1 MAVKK
6 AAVKAKEPKLRFT
19 VNHAL
24 SGIYVTLLFTFFPLF
39 LSNYYSA
46 ARRDKFWSFVVITG
60 IMGLV
65 VGIIALVNYL
75 TKDNYY
81 NQKLNTYRD
90 PFRLNTTDIAFAAF
104 VLISLVSSL
113 LSGRFAHCFL
123 GLSGKE
129 SNGRNMGLLMIL
141 LLFVCYMII
150 SRYFYSKKFIYY
162 AIFFGITVV
171 SVIAIFNYYK
181 VDVLGIFAKY
191 KSNENVYQNF
201 TSTIGNKN
209 YLSALICVALPFSV
223 GMAISSDDL
232 VLRIVSYVSTF
243 IQFMGLIVATS
254 DGGFLGCLAAVAVIL
269 ILSSRSIKKFTR
281 FFLCLTLMMAGAKFI
296 WLVEL
301 MTKGGSK
308 GYTSFSQFFVYSPV
322 VFVIMGV
329 SALIFAAL
337 FLGEKNGKIKE
348 LPKAV
353 FFVCLSLTGLAVL
366 AFTALLIY
374 YSCIDTETKLT
385 GMMRF
390 FRFDE
395 RWGTH
400 RGYFWINSFEVYGDK
415 FSNIKEIIIDNKDL
429 LTSSVPE
436 LFSNLSEVIKII
448 NDIFIEIKNI
458 LFGTGPETFYYS
470 FKPYFNEM
478 VRLFNESSTN
488 SAHNVYI
495 NYLITHG
502 ALGLA
507 AYLTFVG
514 SALVSTFRRAK
525 NNPLAFVCAGVIL
538 AYAVQDIVNIANP
551 VNTPWFIV
559 FIALSE
565 ATRLRANS
573 EKELAN
579 SKF

>member
-6 AAVKAKEPKLRFT
+6 AVAKTKEPKLRFT

-65 VGIIALVNYL
+65 VGIIALVTYL

-81 NQKLNTYRD
+81 NRTLNTYRD
-90 PFRLNTTDIAFAAF
+90 PFKVNVTDIAFAAF

-113 LSGRFAHCFL
+113 MSGRFSHCFL

-141 LLFVCYMII
+141 LLFVCYLII
-150 SRYFYSKKFIYY
+150 SRYFFSKKFVYY

-171 SVIAIFNYYK
+171 SLIAIFNYYK

-209 YLSALICVALPFSV
+209 YLSALICVALPFSI

-232 VLRIVSYVSTF
+232 VLRVVSYVSTF
-243 IQFMGLIVATS
+243 VQFMGLIVATS
-254 DGGFLGCLAAVAVIL
+254 DGGFLGCLAAVAAIL
-269 ILSSRSIKKFTR
+269 ILSSREIKKLTR

-296 WLVEL
+296 WLIEL

-322 VFVIMGV
+322 VFVIMAV
-329 SALIFAAL
+329 SALIFASL
-337 FLGEKNGKIKE
+337 YFGKKLEKINEI
-348 LPKAV
+348 PKAV
-353 FFVCLSLTGLAVL
+353 FFVCIALTGLAVI
-366 AFTALLIY
+366 AFIALLIY
-374 YSCIDTETKLT
+374 YSCIDTESKLT

-390 FRFDE
+390 FRFNE

-400 RGYFWINSFEVYGDK
+400 RGYFWINALEVYGDMN
-415 FSNIKEIIIDNKDL
+415 FVE
-429 LTSSVPE
+429 
-436 LFSNLSEVIKII
+436 KI
-448 NDIFIEIKNI
+448 
-458 LFGTGPETFYYS
+458 FGTGPETFYYS
-470 FKPYFNEM
+470 FKPYFSEM

-514 SALVSTFRRAK
+514 SSLVNTLRRAK
-525 NNPLAFVCAGVIL
+525 DNPLAFVCAGVIL

-573 EKELAN
+573 KKELAN
-579 SKF
+579 GRF

>member
-1 MAVKK
+1 MLLLKVIPADSYSVGHKLIHSKLITKRGKRMAVKK

-162 AIFFGITVV
+162 AIFFGITIV

-209 YLSALICVALPFSV
+209 YLSALICVALPFSI
-223 GMAISSDDL
+223 GMAISSEDL

-366 AFTALLIY
+366 AFAALLIY
-374 YSCIDTETKLT
+374 YSCIETETKLT

-390 FRFDE
+390 FRFNE

-400 RGYFWINSFEVYGDK
+400 RGYFWINSFEVYGNMSFTEK
-415 FSNIKEIIIDNKDL
+415 
-429 LTSSVPE
+429 
-436 LFSNLSEVIKII
+436 
-448 NDIFIEIKNI
+448 

-573 EKELAN
+573 EKELAS